1 MSEPLIPIG
10 GRIVLS
16 STAADIDYYYGP
28 YEATDGKTAQE
39 VAFDTLN
46 DDGVLAVGRTVGIVN
61 ALGEVEEWWFKDAAD
76 VLDDLVRKGVTTA
89 QVQSQIDESLAPI
102 LNDLYPLVAAYGPT
116 PDGCTD
122 SGKFEYGT
130 SVRPGVS
137 FLATRNGVEVTP
149 ISVDVSPNTAWGFQ
163 SGNTYAATSA
173 EVLIA
178 TKTVNVG
185 ITQGGQTA
193 NTGDKSWQ
201 PTFYRYKGAVDST
214 EVSAAIIKSLPKELS
229 TVTTLGATALA
240 AHKSY
245 IFAVKSNTPV
255 NLVVRHAVTDF
266 PIDGA
271 VTGTITLEQENGFQ
285 SNTYY
290 YVVVPASADPWS
302 FKITN
307 N

>member
-16 STAADIDYYYGP
+16 SAAADIDYYYGP

-76 VLDDLVRKGVTTA
+76 VLDDLVRKGVTPA
-89 QVQSQIDESLAPI
+89 EVQQQIDASIAPI
-102 LNDLYPLVAAYGPT
+102 LNKIYPLTVAFGAT
-116 PDGCTD
+116 PDGCVD
-122 SGKFEYGT
+122 AGKFEYGT
-130 SVRPGVS
+130 AIRPGVS
-137 FLATRNGVEVTP
+137 FSITRNDVAVTP
-149 ISVDVSPNTAWGFQ
+149 MNVAITANTAWGVED
-163 SGNTYAATSA
+163 GNTYAATSA
-173 EVLIA
+173 EALIA
-178 TKTVNVG
+178 TKSVKVSA
-185 ITQGGQTA
+185 TQGGETA
-193 NTGDKSWQ
+193 ETGTKSWT
-201 PTFYRYKGAVDST
+201 PTWYRYKGVVNSPD
-214 EVSAAIIKSLPKELS
+214 VSAAIIKALPKELS
-229 TVTTLGATALA
+229 TVTTLGATDLA
-240 AHKSY
+240 AGKYY
-245 IFAVKSNTPV
+245 IFAVRSASPV

-266 PIDGA
+266 IITGA

-290 YVVVPASADPWS
+290 YVVVPASTANWS

-307 N
+307 Q